1 MIKVPMPKNKRKFTL
16 WIYLETIKE
25 IKQLYDEDNCRSKSE
40 FIEKA
45 VLLHINHITAENDRY
60 MLTSAILSSIKSIV
74 AESDDR
80 LSRLLFKLAVDI
92 AVTMNVAVANRNID
106 DASLERLKG
115 ECVKEVKRMNGSFTF
130 KDANDYQKE

>member
-16 WIYLETIKE
+16 WLYPETIKE

-45 VLLHINHITAENDRY
+45 VLLHINHITAEDDRS
-60 MLTSAILSSIKSIV
+60 MLTNAILPSIKSIV

-80 LSRLLFKLAVDI
+80 LSRLLFKLAVDL
-92 AVTMNVAVANRNID
+92 AVTMNVAVTNRNID
-106 DASLERLKG
+106 DASLEQLKG

-130 KDANDYQKE
+130 KDAND

>member
-115 ECVKEVKRMNGSFTF
+115 ECVKEVKRMNVSFTF
-130 KDANDYQKE
+130 KDAND

>member
-1 MIKVPMPKNKRKFTL
+1 MPMPKNKRKFTL

-130 KDANDYQKE
+130 KDAND

>member
-130 KDANDYQKE
+130 KDAND

>member
-115 ECVKEVKRMNGSFTF
+115 ECVKEVKRMNGS
-130 KDANDYQKE
+130 A

>member
-1 MIKVPMPKNKRKFTL
+1 MPMPKNKRKFTL

-115 ECVKEVKRMNGSFTF
+115 ECVKEVKRMNVSFTF
-130 KDANDYQKE
+130 KDAND

>member
-1 MIKVPMPKNKRKFTL
+1 MPKNKRKFTL

-130 KDANDYQKE
+130 KDAND

>member
-1 MIKVPMPKNKRKFTL
+1 MPMPKNKRKFTL
-16 WIYLETIKE
+16 WLYPETIKE

-45 VLLHINHITAENDRY
+45 VLLHINHITAEDDRS
-60 MLTSAILSSIKSIV
+60 MLTNAILPSIKSIV

-80 LSRLLFKLAVDI
+80 LSRLLFKLAVDL
-92 AVTMNVAVANRNID
+92 AVTMNVAVTNRNID
-106 DASLERLKG
+106 DASLEQLKG

-130 KDANDYQKE
+130 KDAND

>member
-1 MIKVPMPKNKRKFTL
+1 MPMPKNKRKFTL

-92 AVTMNVAVANRNID
+92 AVTMNVVVANRNID

-115 ECVKEVKRMNGSFTF
+115 ECVKEVKRMNGSFNF
-130 KDANDYQKE
+130 KDAND